1 MTGATIQEEQ
11 QAGATGWRVDFEEG
25 RSLGFGFVDGWML
38 VGIGQETFQSLKQ
51 AARKISKEGRA
62 IQTDTEND
70 ITIEVKA
77 SVLPSSIRNQL
88 PANAESIRLTSQ
100 LKKDNFFT
108 KAVVTFNKEF
118 KDKIE
123 NWEIPTRT
131 ITEPLVSFTAA

>member
-1 MTGATIQEEQ
+1 MHGSHEHRHLSEIIELIDNADIT
-11 QAGATGWRVDFEEG
+11 D
-25 RSLGFGFVDGWML
+25 S
-38 VGIGQETFQSLKQ
+38 
-51 AARKISKEGRA
+51 ARKISKEGRA

-108 KAVVTFNKEF
+108 KKGGSYYS
-118 KDKIE
+118 K
-123 NWEIPTRT
+123 
-131 ITEPLVSFTAA
+131 SF